1 MTYNFTKDLDELIRN
16 AGKKLDEAQNAR
28 KMVIDYIKEHY
39 SVDDETIQS
48 YEYLEDECTWCYG
61 IDADTVESLIEKV
74 TGIEQIEE

>member
-28 KMVIDYIKEHY
+28 KMVIDYIKEY
-39 SVDDETIQS
+39 YNVDDKTIQN
-48 YEYLEDECTWCYG
+48 YEYLEDECNWCYG
-61 IDADTVESLIEKV
+61 IDADTVESLIEEV